1 MTPPLPTPLDN
12 RAVARTLSEIA
23 DLLELRGDNPFK
35 IRAYRNAVD
44 IVGHAAEPV
53 SGLDEAALRAWNGIG
68 KDLAGRIREIA
79 LTGDCAIRRELL
91 TEFPATLL
99 DVLKLQG
106 VGPKTVAIL
115 YRELRIK
122 SLEDLSAA
130 ATAGRIRSLKGM
142 GAKKEQLILQAIDE
156 QQRHAGRHLLSRAT
170 EAAEGIVAY
179 LKALAPAADVVP
191 LGSVRRGAESCG
203 DLDILAVA
211 GDEADRS
218 LVDAFVQYPG
228 VERVLGRTGAPTR
241 RTLPGEVE
249 GGGKASVL
257 LRGGFQAD
265 LRIVTSEQRG
275 AAMQYFTGSKAH
287 NIALRDRALARGWKL
302 NEYGLFDHDGR
313 GMAGAT
319 EEQIYQALDL
329 AFIPPELRENRGELE
344 AAAANTL
351 PRLIEAADLKGDVH
365 MHTTESD
372 GREPLET
379 MAAAA
384 QAKGLEYIAITD
396 HTQSLAM
403 ANGLDEARTM
413 AHAERIRTFSKTL
426 KRLTVLAGAEV
437 DILSD
442 GRLDLADDCLKQ
454 LDVVIVSLHS
464 NLQQDESETT
474 RRLIRAI
481 ENPYVDIVGHPTARW
496 LLRREGAK
504 LRLEKVIDA
513 AVANGVAL
521 EINSQPHRLDL
532 CDSHARLARDRGA
545 RLAINSDAHEVPA
558 LNYPRWGI
566 LTARRAWLTKDDVIN
581 TRPLKTFKAGLR
593 RNR

>member
-1 MTPPLPTPLDN
+1 MTAPLPSPLDN

-23 DLLELRGDNPFK
+23 DLLELKGDNPFK

-44 IVGHAAEPV
+44 IVSHAAEQV
-53 SGLDEAALRAWNGIG
+53 AALDDATLRSWNGIG

-79 LTGDCAIRRELL
+79 ITGDCAIRQELL

-99 DVLKLQG
+99 DVLRLQG

-122 SLEDLSAA
+122 SLDDLSAA
-130 ATAGRIRSLKGM
+130 AKAGRIRAIKGM
-142 GAKKEQLILQAIDE
+142 GAKKEQLILQAIEE

-170 EAAEGIVAY
+170 ETADAIVAY
-179 LKALAPAADVVP
+179 LKALAPAAEIITV
-191 LGSVRRGAESCG
+191 GSVRRGQETSG
-203 DLDILAVA
+203 DLDILASGA
-211 GDEADRS
+211 EAS
-218 LVDAFVQYPG
+218 LTSAFVQYPG
-228 VERVLGRTGAPTR
+228 VERVLGH
-241 RTLPGEVE
+241 

-257 LRGGFQAD
+257 MRGGFQAD
-265 LRIVTSEQRG
+265 LRIVKAEQRG

-287 NIALRDRALARGWKL
+287 NIVLRDRALARGWKL
-302 NEYGLFDHDGR
+302 NEYGLFDADERPIAGASEEEIYKAL
-313 GMAGAT
+313 GMAYVA
-319 EEQIYQALDL
+319 
-329 AFIPPELRENRGELE
+329 PELRENRGEIE
-344 AAAANTL
+344 AAEANTL
-351 PRLIEAADLKGDVH
+351 PRLIEASDLRCDVH

-372 GREPLET
+372 GRERLET

-384 QAKGLEYIAITD
+384 QARGLEFIAITD

-403 ANGLDEARTM
+403 ANGLDETRTL
-413 AHAERIRTFSKTL
+413 AHAENIRKFSKTL
-426 KRLTVLAGAEV
+426 KGFSVLAGAEV

-442 GRLDLADDCLKQ
+442 GGLDLADDCLAA
-454 LDVVIVSLHS
+454 LDIVIVSLHS
-464 NLQQDESETT
+464 QLQQDEDDTT

-481 ENPYVDIVGHPTARW
+481 EHPSVDIVGHPTARW
-496 LLRREGAK
+496 LLRREGARFK
-504 LRLEKVIDA
+504 LEKVIDA

-545 RLAINSDAHEVPA
+545 RLAINSDAHEIAA
-558 LNYPRWGI
+558 LGYTRWGI

-581 TRPLKTFKAGLR
+581 TRPLKAFKAGLR

>member
-1 MTPPLPTPLDN
+1 MSPTLPTPLDN

-23 DLLELRGDNPFK
+23 DLLELKGDNPFK

-44 IVGHAAEPV
+44 IVSHAAEQV
-53 SGLDEAALRAWNGIG
+53 AGLDEAALRAWNGIG

-79 LTGDCAIRRELL
+79 LTGDCAIRQELL

-106 VGPKTVAIL
+106 VGPKTVAVL

-122 SLEDLSAA
+122 SLEDLMAA
-130 ATAGRIRSLKGM
+130 AKAGRIRSLKGM
-142 GAKKEQLILQAIDE
+142 GAKKEQLILQAIEE
-156 QQRHAGRHLLSRAT
+156 QRRHAGRHLLSRAT
-170 EAAEGIVAY
+170 ETAEGIVAY
-179 LKALAPAADVVP
+179 LTALAPAADILT
-191 LGSVRRGAESCG
+191 LGSVRRGVETCG
-203 DLDILAVA
+203 DLDILAA
-211 GDEADRS
+211 GADTS

-228 VERVLGRTGAPTR
+228 VERVLGR
-241 RTLPGEVE
+241 

-257 LRGGFQAD
+257 MRGGFQAD
-265 LRIVTSEQRG
+265 LRIVTPEQRG

-287 NIALRDRALARGWKL
+287 NIVLRDRALARGWKL
-302 NEYGLFDHDGR
+302 NEYGLFDQDDR
-313 GMAGAT
+313 AIAGAT
-319 EEQIYQALDL
+319 EDEIYNALGM
-329 AFIPPELRENRGELE
+329 ACVPPELRENRGEIE
-344 AAAANTL
+344 AAEANAL
-351 PRLIEAADLKGDVH
+351 PRLIEASDLKGDVH

-372 GREPLET
+372 GRERIET
-379 MAAAA
+379 MASAA
-384 QAKGLEYIAITD
+384 QARGLEYIAITD

-403 ANGLDEARTM
+403 ANGLDETRTL
-413 AHAERIRTFSKTL
+413 AHAENIRKFSKTL
-426 KRLTVLAGAEV
+426 KGFTVLAGAEV

-464 NLQQDESETT
+464 NLQQEENETT

-504 LRLEKVIDA
+504 FRLEKVIDA

-581 TRPLKTFKAGLR
+581 TRPLKQFKAGLR

>member
-1 MTPPLPTPLDN
+1 MSSTLPAPLDN

-44 IVGHAAEPV
+44 IVSHAAEPV
-53 SGLDEAALRAWNGIG
+53 AGLDEAALRAWNGIG

-106 VGPKTVAIL
+106 VGPKTVAVL

-130 ATAGRIRSLKGM
+130 AKAGRIRSLKGM

-170 EAAEGIVAY
+170 ETAEGIVAY
-179 LKALAPAADVVP
+179 LKALAPAADIVP
-191 LGSVRRGAESCG
+191 LGSVRRGVETCG
-203 DLDILAVA
+203 DLDILAA
-211 GDEADRS
+211 GADPS

-228 VERVLGRTGAPTR
+228 VERVLGRGA
-241 RTLPGEVE
+241 
-249 GGGKASVL
+249 GKASVL
-257 LRGGFQAD
+257 MRGGFQAD
-265 LRIVTSEQRG
+265 LRIVKPEQRG

-302 NEYGLFDHDGR
+302 NEYGLFDKDDR
-313 GMAGAT
+313 AIAGAT
-319 EEQIYQALDL
+319 EDGIYQALGM
-329 AFIPPELRENRGELE
+329 ACVPPELRENRGEIDAAE
-344 AAAANTL
+344 ANAL
-351 PRLIEAADLKGDVH
+351 PRLIDASDLRGDVH

-372 GREPLET
+372 GRERIEV

-384 QAKGLEYIAITD
+384 QARGLEYIAITD

-403 ANGLDEARTM
+403 ANGLDETRTL
-413 AHAERIRTFSKTL
+413 AHAENIRRFSKTL
-426 KRLTVLAGAEV
+426 QGFTVLAGAEV

-442 GRLDLADDCLKQ
+442 GRLDLTDDCLKQ

-464 NLQQDESETT
+464 NLQQDEDDTT

-481 ENPYVDIVGHPTARW
+481 ENPHVDIVGHPTARW

-504 LRLEKVIDA
+504 VRLEKVIDA

-545 RLAINSDAHEVPA
+545 KLAINSDAHDVPA

-581 TRPLKTFKAGLR
+581 TRPLKQFQAGLR